1 MAYYWTCPLCGAN
14 LDPGEQCDCKKR
26 KPKTHCFTCGMPLFP
41 EDSLHDQDP
50 AYEIDGHVICE
61 NCIDKYVRRNCFKVL
76 RG

>member
-41 EDSLHDQDP
+41 ENALYDQDP
-50 AYEIDGHVICE
+50 AYEIDGHILCE
-61 NCIDKYVRRNCFKVL
+61 DCVDKYVRCNCFKVL